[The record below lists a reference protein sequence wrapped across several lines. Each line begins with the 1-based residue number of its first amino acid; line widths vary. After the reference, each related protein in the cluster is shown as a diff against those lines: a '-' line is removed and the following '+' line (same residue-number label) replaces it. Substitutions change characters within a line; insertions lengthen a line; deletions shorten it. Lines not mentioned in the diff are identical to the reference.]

1 MDYTKAIYLCQSLVM
16 EKLSLTLIQTFL
28 VWENPN
34 ANISNFGKLVSSCA
48 ETDLIILP
56 EMFTT
61 GFTMQPSTNTEP
73 FEGKG
78 LQWMKQK
85 AAEKNCCITGSIC
98 VEENNKH
105 YNRLYW
111 VSANKNYLSYNKRHL
126 FRMGTEDQHYTAGT
140 EKIIPTLNGWK
151 ILPLIC
157 YDLRFPV
164 WSRNKWQLKNNE
176 LVADY
181 DVLIYVANWPQVR
194 NYTWKQLL
202 IARAIEN
209 QCYVIGVN
217 RIGMDGNGLHHT
229 GDSVVVNPM
238 GEIISNTKANEESV
252 ETVSLDYD
260 FLSSFRKKFPI
271 GLDTDNFT
279 ISI

>member
-1 MDYTKAIYLCQSLVM
+1 M
-16 EKLSLTLIQTFL
+16 EKLSLTLIQTSL
-28 VWENPN
+28 AWENPD
-34 ANISNFGKLVSSCA
+34 ANISNFNKLISSSK

-61 GFTMQPSTNTEP
+61 GFTMQPSTNAESC
-73 FEGKG
+73 EGKG

-85 AAEKNCCITGSIC
+85 AAEKNCYITGSIC

-111 VSANKNYLSYNKRHL
+111 VDANKSYLSYNKRHL
-126 FRMGTEDQHYTAGT
+126 FRMGVEDQHYTAGT
-140 EKIIPTLNGWK
+140 EKIITDIKDWK

-181 DVLIYVANWPQVR
+181 DVLIYVANWPQIR
-194 NYTWKQLL
+194 SYPWKQLL

-209 QCYVIGVN
+209 QCYVVGVN
-217 RIGMDGNGLHHT
+217 RIGIDGNNLHHT
-229 GDSVVVNPM
+229 GDSVVINPF
-238 GEIISNTKANEESV
+238 GEIISKTKADEESV
-252 ETVSLDYD
+252 ETVSLDYE
-260 FLSSFRKKFPI
+260 FLSSFRKKFPV
-271 GLDTDNFT
+271 GLDTDNFSL
-279 ISI
+279 SI